1 MRRIR
6 GAFPE
11 LPQTC
16 LGFPVEPPINESE
29 LNHPD
34 GSNVKPRLVAQRGV
48 ALLIA
53 IMIISMMMLFASD
66 LIITSTVQLSLAQTQ
81 RDNIKAEYIAKSGAN
96 LAILVIT
103 SDLAKDL
110 YMAGPASPQK
120 MDPGDSGISFW
131 NALNAL
137 PPIGGTSSD
146 MISEVAK
153 TMGMNKTLDSTAL
166 DQLKLFDGDFKVEV
180 TDEQNKINLNYC
192 ANKSS
197 VPCSMV
203 KMMAKALFSCPAEKQ
218 FLENKKLKPGEM
230 AGRLADWVSGK
241 REAQEESG
249 LSDKNEP
256 YQKRNP
262 PHQTKDAPFDSLDE
276 LRMVDG
282 WDEEMHAV
290 FSPFFTVYPFPK
302 DPTERPKINLSS
314 STRELLQCLFPDSR
328 GEGGLRLIKAL
339 MARDEDGT
347 ALWTAGQKLPDV
359 IRDLTGYAPQ
369 GAGGAGGGSGS
380 PGDSKLD
387 DGTDKSKWFGK
398 SSQVYR
404 ISVAGNSGD
413 TTKNLSMVVERTI
426 PDPTKDQ
433 KVSYKILYYKLL

>member
-1 MRRIR
+1 M
-6 GAFPE
+6 
-11 LPQTC
+11 PQMI
-16 LGFPVEPPINESE
+16 LGFPVAPSITDLEASESG
-29 LNHPD
+29 N
-34 GSNVKPRLVAQRGV
+34 KIRRLGERGV

-53 IMIISMMMLFASD
+53 VMIIAMMMFFASD
-66 LIITSTVQLSLAQTQ
+66 MIITSTVQLQLAQTQ

-110 YMAGPASPQK
+110 FLAGPQSPQK

-137 PPIGGTSSD
+137 PPIGGTSAD
-146 MISEVAK
+146 MVTEVAK
-153 TMGMNKTLDSTAL
+153 TMKMNAVLDSSVL
-166 DQLKLFDGDFKVEV
+166 DQLKLFDGDFKIEV

-203 KMMAKALFSCPAEKQ
+203 KTMVRSLLSCPAEKQ
-218 FLENKKLKPGEM
+218 FLENKKLKPAEV

-256 YQKRNP
+256 YLKRES
-262 PHQTKDAPFDSLDE
+262 PHQAKDAPFDSLDE

-282 WDEEMHAV
+282 WDDEMHAV
-290 FSPFFTVYPFPK
+290 FSSFLTVYPFPK

-314 STRELLQCLFPDSR
+314 SSREMLQCLFPDSR
-328 GEGGLRLIKAL
+328 GEGGLKLVKAL

-369 GAGGAGGGSGS
+369 SGGSTD
-380 PGDSKLD
+380 PKLD

-398 SSQVYR
+398 TSQIYR
-404 ISVAGNSGD
+404 VVATGNSGD
-413 TTKNLSMVVERTI
+413 ATKSLSMVIERAI